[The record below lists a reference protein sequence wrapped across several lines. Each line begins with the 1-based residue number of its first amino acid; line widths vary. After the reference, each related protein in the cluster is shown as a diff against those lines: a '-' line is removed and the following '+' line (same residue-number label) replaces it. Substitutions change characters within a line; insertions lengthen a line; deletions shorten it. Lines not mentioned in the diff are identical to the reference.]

1 MKVNKVSIPK
11 PCKESW
17 DSMTPKGNG
26 RHCDS
31 CDKTVVDFTAMTLEQ
46 IKIYFDK
53 NKGTRVCGHFKT
65 VQVETQRPASHRHL
79 IRLYEYLEQTI
90 SIGFLRTIPLSI
102 VALFMVLVGCQ
113 EKTTTGEPIP
123 NYKQAEHQS
132 TGDTLFQNQD
142 SLETLDGEA
151 ILEMSDSTEGGK

>member
-1 MKVNKVSIPK
+1 MKGNKVSIPK
-11 PCKESW
+11 PCNESW
-17 DSMTPKGNG
+17 DKMTPNGNG

-53 NKGTRVCGHFKT
+53 NKGTRVCGHFKAA
-65 VQVETQRPASHRHL
+65 QVEATRPTSHRQL
-79 IRLYEYLEQTI
+79 IRFYEYIEQTI
-90 SIGFLRTIPLSI
+90 SIGFLRAIPLSM
-102 VALFMVLVGCQ
+102 VALCMVLVGCQ
-113 EKTTTGEPIP
+113 EKTTTGEPLP

-132 TGDTLFQNQD
+132 TGDTLFQKQD

-151 ILEMSDSTEGGK
+151 ILEEPDSTKG

>member
-1 MKVNKVSIPK
+1 
-11 PCKESW
+11 
-17 DSMTPKGNG
+17 MTPSGNG

-53 NKGTRVCGHFKT
+53 NKGIRVCGHFKT
-65 VQVETQRPASHRHL
+65 MQVKTQRPASHRRL

-90 SIGFLRTIPLSI
+90 SIGFLRTVPLSV
-102 VALFMVLVGCQ
+102 VALCMVLVGCK

-123 NYKQAEHQS
+123 NYKQAEHQ
-132 TGDTLFQNQD
+132 
-142 SLETLDGEA
+142 
-151 ILEMSDSTEGGK
+151 